1 MRRPPATSCSRY
13 GKIDG
18 LDMRD
23 NVPPRRDAVNER
35 RETQRFSGRKHRL
48 WRPISNGHGGLYNF
62 ARRGSLGGFALLALK
77 NWLARNGYITFGG
90 TSRRRRQ
97 RV

>member
-35 RETQRFSGRKHRL
+35 REKQRFSGQSIAL
-48 WRPISNGHGGLYNF
+48 GALYQTAAGDF
-62 ARRGSLGGFALLALK
+62 IIWQAEIAWAIAPCFALK
-77 NWLARNGYITFGG
+77 NWLA
-90 TSRRRRQ
+90 
-97 RV
+97 